1 MNPLKCFECECMHQR
16 EREREHWK
24 EGQGTECVESKS
36 IQWLWDQITFVAHTL
51 SKSAPC
57 LLLNIIIYWLL
68 GTPTSRKFTI
78 NEMQKWKFK
87 ILSDLEKTEIPIYYT
102 EAKIH
107 RKITEGIEIL
117 QNLRELPKIA
127 FILIYF
133 IKTFLGR
140 KLNME

>member
-1 MNPLKCFECECMHQR
+1 
-16 EREREHWK
+16 
-24 EGQGTECVESKS
+24 
-36 IQWLWDQITFVAHTL
+36 
-51 SKSAPC
+51 
-57 LLLNIIIYWLL
+57 
-68 GTPTSRKFTI
+68 
-78 NEMQKWKFK
+78 MQKWKFK

>member
-1 MNPLKCFECECMHQR
+1 MNPLKCFECECMH

-36 IQWLWDQITFVAHTL
+36 IQWLWDQITFVAHIL
-51 SKSAPC
+51 SKFAPC
-57 LLLNIIIYWLL
+57 RLLNIIIYCLL
-68 GTPTSRKFTI
+68 GTPTGRKFRI

-107 RKITEGIEIL
+107 RKITEGTEIL
-117 QNLRELPKIA
+117 
-127 FILIYF
+127 
-133 IKTFLGR
+133 
-140 KLNME
+140 

>member
-1 MNPLKCFECECMHQR
+1 MNPLKCLKVSALITERKR
-16 EREREHWK
+16 ERDHWK
-24 EGQGTECVESKS
+24 EGQRTECFESKS
-36 IQWLWDQITFVAHTL
+36 IQWLWDQITFVAHIL
-51 SKSAPC
+51 SKFAPC
-57 LLLNIIIYWLL
+57 RLLNIIIYCLL
-68 GTPTSRKFTI
+68 GTPTGRKFRI

-107 RKITEGIEIL
+107 RKITEGTEIL
-117 QNLRELPKIA
+117 QNLRDLPKFA

-140 KLNME
+140 